1 MFPACRTANPITSL
15 AFRSRAS
22 GKSRHRQKTYQHQCQ
37 RTFSRRVGHLFER
50 FIRLNSN
57 VRQQKSVPEGMGVF
71 SDFLWSFLW
80 AINPQL
86 PVSSSQLA
94 LFISYLS
101 AKKLAPSTITSY
113 LSAISYVHKIK
124 SYTDPTKY
132 FLIHKLL
139 TAVSRQRLADLRLPI
154 TRPVL
159 HEVIKSLQHTTSSA
173 FQRCLYSAMFLLAFY
188 GFFRVGELAA
198 TSGDCAD
205 FVLQFNDF
213 KFLVNNGHPQV
224 IKIIITAFK
233 HNTDRTTLWN
243 LNWPR
248 GHFAILSRQISG
260 RILQITRGPLGTVI
274 LPTLHRLRSIN
285 LTPNFPGVY
294 NFVVLIP
301 LDTKATAFNWRSFTC
316 GW

>member
-1 MFPACRTANPITSL
+1 
-15 AFRSRAS
+15 
-22 GKSRHRQKTYQHQCQ
+22 
-37 RTFSRRVGHLFER
+37 
-50 FIRLNSN
+50 
-57 VRQQKSVPEGMGVF
+57 MGVF

-205 FVLQFNDF
+205 SVLQFNDF
-213 KFLVNNGHPQV
+213 KFLVNNGHPQ
-224 IKIIITAFK
+224 IPTG
-233 HNTDRTTLWN
+233 N
-243 LNWPR
+243 
-248 GHFAILSRQISG
+248 
-260 RILQITRGPLGTVI
+260 PLK
-274 LPTLHRLRSIN
+274 S
-285 LTPNFPGVY
+285 
-294 NFVVLIP
+294 
-301 LDTKATAFNWRSFTC
+301 
-316 GW
+316 